1 MLTYVLI
8 CLCLSLAGV
17 TGLQFLYLAYLD
29 RIDKDQKKRIY
40 ELERHCQKLSVQLEI
55 AEKALEESEAK
66 EEDEETE
73 EVVLVDED
81 DNEVWADVLE

>member
-1 MLTYVLI
+1 MLTYILI

-29 RIDKDQKKRIY
+29 RIDKDQKKRIRN
-40 ELERHCQKLSVQLEI
+40 LEMHCQKLSFQLEV
-55 AEKALEESEAK
+55 AERSLEEKESE
-66 EEDEETE
+66 EEEETLE
-73 EVVLVDED
+73 EPVLVDED